1 MESIE
6 DKVKDRIV
14 NVADSGIDA
23 IESYF
28 KGDEVNPEK
37 VSIAFKLINQA
48 TKVMHM
54 NQVRKLTERSQALR
68 LLPWLK
74 DDKARNE
81 YIKLTNPQ
89 AAPLLLGRPKSP
101 K

>member
-1 MESIE
+1 MENIE
-6 DKVKDRIV
+6 DKVKDRII
-14 NVADSGIDA
+14 NVADSGIEA

-28 KGDEVNPEK
+28 KGEEINPEK

-74 DDKARNE
+74 NDKARDE
-81 YIKLTNPQ
+81 YIRITNPE
-89 AAPLLLGRPKSP
+89 AAPLLLDRPRSRK
-101 K
+101 

>member
-1 MESIE
+1 MENIE
-6 DKVKDRIV
+6 DKVKDRII
-14 NVADSGIDA
+14 NVADSGIEA
-23 IESYF
+23 IENYF
-28 KGDEVNPEK
+28 KGEEIDPEK

-68 LLPWLK
+68 LLPWLRN
-74 DDKARNE
+74 DKARDE
-81 YIKLTNPQ
+81 YIRLTNPEVT
-89 AAPLLLGRPKSP
+89 PLLLGRPKSR

>member
-1 MESIE
+1 MENFE
-6 DKVKDRIV
+6 EKVKDRIV
-14 NVADSGIDA
+14 NVANSGMDV

-37 VSIAFKLINQA
+37 VNIAFKLIGQA

-54 NQVRKLTERSQALR
+54 NQVRIMTDRSQALR

-74 DDKARNE
+74 NDKARNE

-89 AAPLLLGRPKSP
+89 VAPLLLGRPR
-101 K
+101 